1 MTPGL
6 FLLVAGLEEAPAHAP
21 SPARL
26 ERAATLLRPVG
37 REATLGPWRLLT
49 DVADGPLLEQLGH
62 VAARLPES
70 YRARFGLDAEP
81 RAGEALV
88 LFARDAS
95 YRAFAADTTEFKTLA
110 TLGHT
115 GGGLAAAVA
124 GTAPEETR
132 PIVVHELAH
141 LLTHEAFARPPPPWI
156 DEGLSED
163 LAWCRADA
171 EGRLLLGSF
180 DAVTTAR
187 PLGDGIVRIT
197 VGPRATADEFRER
210 ARTGR
215 RPALPALLAPVT
227 RLFSDAGTRR
237 DAYTAAG
244 LLVRFLLA
252 GDPARAERFR
262 VFLRAA
268 TLGAPAGLDDLAAAV
283 GADAKSLEKAYW
295 SFVQRQ

>member
-1 MTPGL
+1 M
-6 FLLVAGLEEAPAHAP
+6 
-21 SPARL
+21 
-26 ERAATLLRPVG
+26 
-37 REATLGPWRLLT
+37 
-49 DVADGPLLEQLGH
+49 
-62 VAARLPES
+62 AARLPES

-88 LFARDAS
+88 LFAGDAS
-95 YRAFAADTTEFKTLA
+95 YRAFAADAAEFETLA
-110 TLGHT
+110 TRGHA

-124 GTAPEETR
+124 GTTPEETR
-132 PIVVHELAH
+132 PIVVHELGH
-141 LLTHEAFARPPPPWI
+141 LLTHEAFAHPPPPWI

-171 EGRLLLGSF
+171 EGRLLFGTF

-187 PLGDGIVRIT
+187 PMGDGVVRTT
-197 VGPRATADEFRER
+197 VGPRPTVDAFLER

-215 RPALPALLAPVT
+215 RPALSALLAPDT

-252 GDPARAERFR
+252 GDLARAERFR

-283 GADAKSLEKAYW
+283 GTDAKRLEKEPRL
-295 SFVQRQ
+295 V

>member
-6 FLLVAGLEEAPAHAP
+6 LLLLARLEDAPTP
-21 SPARL
+21 GPGPARL
-26 ERAATLLRPVG
+26 EHAVRLLGPAG
-37 REATLGPWRLLT
+37 REATLGPWRLFT
-49 DVADGPLLEQLGH
+49 DVAYGPLLAQLGR

-70 YRARFGLDAEP
+70 YRARFGLDAESRP
-81 RAGEALV
+81 GEALV

-95 YRAFAADTTEFKTLA
+95 YRAFTADSTELRTLA
-110 TLGHT
+110 TRGHA

-132 PIVVHELAH
+132 PVVVHELAH
-141 LLTHEAFARPPPPWI
+141 LLTHEAFAQPPPAWI

-171 EGRLLLGSF
+171 KGRLLFGTF
-180 DAVTTAR
+180 DAMTTER
-187 PLGDGIVRIT
+187 PLGGGVVRT
-197 VGPRATADEFRER
+197 TAGPRAAVGVFLEG

-215 RPALPALLAPVT
+215 APALSALLAPGT

-283 GADAKSLEKAYW
+283 DADAKSLEKEYW
-295 SFVQRQ
+295 SFVRRQ

>member
-6 FLLVAGLEEAPAHAP
+6 LLFLARLGDAPAPGP

-26 ERAATLLRPVG
+26 DRAARLLGPAG
-37 REATLGPWRLLT
+37 RESTLGPWRLFT
-49 DVADGPLLEQLGH
+49 DVADVPLLEQLGR

-81 RAGEALV
+81 RPGAALV

-95 YRAFAADTTEFKTLA
+95 YREFTADTTEIRTLA
-110 TLGHT
+110 TRGHA

-124 GTAPEETR
+124 GTAPGETV
-132 PIVVHELAH
+132 PVVVHELAH
-141 LLTHEAFARPPPPWI
+141 LLTHEAFAHPPPPWI

-171 EGRLLLGSF
+171 KGGLLFGTF

-187 PLGDGIVRIT
+187 PMGGGVGRT
-197 VGPRATADEFRER
+197 AGGPRPTVDEFRER

-215 RPALPALLAPVT
+215 RPALSALLAPDT
-227 RLFSDAGTRR
+227 RLFSDADTRR

-268 TLGAPAGLDDLAAAV
+268 TLGAPAELDDLAAAA
-283 GADAKSLEKAYW
+283 GADAKSFEKEFW
-295 SFVQRQ
+295 SFVRRQ

>member
-6 FLLVAGLEEAPAHAP
+6 FLLLARLEDAPAPGP
-21 SPARL
+21 SSARL
-26 ERAATLLRPVG
+26 ERAASLLRPAG
-37 REATLGPWRLLT
+37 REATLGPWRLFT
-49 DVADGPLLEQLGH
+49 DVADGPFLEQLGR
-62 VAARLPES
+62 VAARLPEC

-81 RAGEALV
+81 RPGETLV

-95 YRAFAADTTEFKTLA
+95 YRAFTADTAELRTLA
-110 TLGHT
+110 TRGHA

-124 GTAPEETR
+124 GTAPDETR
-132 PIVVHELAH
+132 PVVVHELAH

-163 LAWCRADA
+163 LAWCRADTK
-171 EGRLLLGSF
+171 GRLLFGTF

-187 PLGDGIVRIT
+187 PLGGGIMRT
-197 VGPRATADEFRER
+197 TAGPRPTVDEFLER

-215 RPALPALLAPVT
+215 RPALSALLAPDT

-268 TLGAPAGLDDLAAAV
+268 TLGAPAGLDDLTAAL
-283 GADAKSLEKAYW
+283 GTDARSLEKEYW
-295 SFVQRQ
+295 SFVGRR